1 MKITLAHAEAAL
13 DEVRD
18 SDKLHSEELRKAIAN
33 YIESQR
39 EALKALRKK
48 LH

>member
-1 MKITLAHAEAAL
+1 MKCSATTN
-13 DEVRD
+13 
-18 SDKLHSEELRKAIAN
+18 KLHSEELRKAIAN